1 VCFFAIILTKVYV
14 LFFYWYSEIEVIYGT
29 CPLSEKK
36 NITKAAGIMSF
47 ATFMSRILGYAK
59 DMILAFYF
67 GATGISDSFFA
78 AFRITNF
85 LRELFAEGS
94 MSAAFIPV
102 LTEHRVQK
110 GEDEARRLVKIT
122 FSFIL
127 IGAGVICALGIIF
140 APEIVA
146 FITPGFLNS
155 PEKFSLTVLLT
166 RIMVPFLLFISLAA
180 LVMGA
185 LNTKRVFFIPAL
197 APAMLNITIIITIVS
212 SISFFEQ
219 KIIVVALG
227 VAIGGFVQF
236 AFQLPSFYKNG
247 YRLGFTPHFRHPGL
261 KRMAILLLPATLAL
275 AVNQVYIIVSTIL
288 ASYLPQGSITYLY
301 YSMRLMQF
309 PIGIFGVSMGMAVL
323 PMLSEH
329 AVKGD
334 FDKLRED
341 FSFALRLLFY
351 ISIPAMAGLIALR
364 EPIVNI
370 LFQRGTFDYTATQA
384 TAEALMFYSL
394 GIWATGGVKII
405 TVTFYSMQDT
415 KTPVKI
421 AAIGVVTNLILSLI
435 LMEPLK
441 HSGIALAYA
450 LAFSVH
456 FTILFVFLR
465 KKLVRIDTGKI
476 SRSFMKIFLAAGIMG
491 IVGGMILRGS
501 LWQFSGNTLHKA
513 FYLSGTIALCAGIY
527 FFLTYIL
534 KSEECVYIL
543 DILKKRMSR

>member
-1 VCFFAIILTKVYV
+1 MTQGDQKR
-14 LFFYWYSEIEVIYGT
+14 
-29 CPLSEKK
+29 
-36 NITKAAGIMSF
+36 NITRAAGLISI
-47 ATFMSRILGYAK
+47 ATFISRILGYIK

-102 LTEHRVQK
+102 LTEHRLQK
-110 GEDEARRLVKIT
+110 GEEEARRLVKIT

-127 IGAGVICALGIIF
+127 ISTGIICALGVLF

-146 FITPGFLNS
+146 LITPGFLNS

-166 RIMVPFLLFISLAA
+166 RIMFPFLLFISLAA

-185 LNTKRVFFIPAL
+185 LNTKRVFFMPAL
-197 APAMLNITIIITIVS
+197 APAMLNITIIVIVLGFVPFFKEPVIT
-212 SISFFEQ
+212 
-219 KIIVVALG
+219 VALG
-227 VAIGGFVQF
+227 VAAGGFVQF
-236 AFQLPSFYKNG
+236 ICQLPSFYKNG
-247 YRLGFTPHFRHPGL
+247 YRLGFLTQFRHPGL
-261 KRMAILLLPATLAL
+261 KKMAILLLPATLAL

-288 ASYLPQGSITYLY
+288 ASFLPQGSITYLY
-301 YSMRLMQF
+301 YSMRLIQF
-309 PIGIFGVSMGMAVL
+309 PIGIFSVSLGMAAL
-323 PMLSEH
+323 PMLTEH

-351 ISIPAMAGLIALR
+351 ISVPAMAGLIALR
-364 EPIVNI
+364 EPIVNL

-421 AAIGVVTNLILSLI
+421 AALGVLTNLILSFI
-435 LMEPLK
+435 LMGPLQ

-450 LAFSVH
+450 IAFSVN
-456 FTILFVFLR
+456 FAILFLFLR
-465 KKLVRIDTGKI
+465 RKLERIDTGKI
-476 SRSFMKIFLAAGIMG
+476 FRSFIRTFFAAGIMG
-491 IVGGMILRGS
+491 IIGGMILRGS
-501 LWQFSGNTLHKA
+501 LWQFTGNSLNKA
-513 FYLSGTIALCAGIY
+513 FYLSGTIALCAGVY
-527 FFLTYIL
+527 FFLTYL
-534 KSEECVYIL
+534 LQSEECLYIIQ
-543 DILKKRMSR
+543 ILKKRISR